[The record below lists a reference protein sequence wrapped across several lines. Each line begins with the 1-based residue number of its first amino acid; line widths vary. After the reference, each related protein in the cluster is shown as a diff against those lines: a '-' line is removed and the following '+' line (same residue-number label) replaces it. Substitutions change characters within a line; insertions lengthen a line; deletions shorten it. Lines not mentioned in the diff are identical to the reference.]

1 MAEENKSQQQQACEG
16 QCKEE
21 TPKEETTEEALG
33 GQRKEDVLEGQR
45 EQEVSEERKEEAPKG
60 QQKEAAPR
68 RQRKWTRVDEYVYQ
82 QLSVLTKD
90 FPSDPDALTE
100 EQHGILRAAADRL
113 KNELLALRA
122 RCKKP
127 AKS

>member
-1 MAEENKSQQQQACEG
+1 MDEENKSQQHQACEG

-33 GQRKEDVLEGQR
+33 GQRNEDVLEGQR

-82 QLSVLTKD
+82 QLKILAKD
-90 FPSDPDALTE
+90 LPSDPDAITE
-100 EQHGILRAAADRL
+100 EQNEALRVGADRL
-113 KNELLALRA
+113 KDELLALRA
-122 RCKKP
+122 RCKK
-127 AKS
+127 AGKS